1 MRLDADDK
9 RVVAVTAGTIVV
21 GVALFLAGGALFGVR
36 YTYSV
41 RVVAV
46 GGGVLG
52 MVSGVLGSFAVLR
65 KQSLVGDA
73 LSHAAL
79 PGVGI
84 AFLIAGRQMG
94 FLLIGAGVAGWL
106 GVMFI
111 RAVTDTTRIKQDT
124 AMGIVLA
131 AWFAGGIA
139 IIAAIQNRPDAGQ
152 AGLDSFIFGQAA
164 AMVESDVWLITLVGA
179 VAFVVVALFW
189 KQFKLVTFDY
199 DFAQANGFTV
209 RLWTSLL
216 SVLVV
221 VAVVLGLQLAGVVLM
236 VGLLIAPGVAARQWT
251 NKLLSMVVL
260 AGILGAVAGAVGA
273 MLSAIAADV
282 PTGPTIIVVIM
293 AFVMVSMTFGPER
306 GVLWTVLRRRRD
318 RRRFAAT
325 AMRRTI
331 YHYATDHNDVA
342 SAVPDDFLVGVAGR
356 TARRGLKSLH
366 ADGEVYGEE
375 AHVERESE
383 AVAGSGILGKEQQ
396 THWHLTERGV
406 ARAEK
411 DIENLELWE
420 LYRTHGSRLGLPKV
434 AADRHEDIRSVLPAE
449 AIEALE
455 KQDAGTGA
463 PDGNN

>member
-1 MRLDADDK
+1 MRLDEDDK
-9 RVVAVTAGTIVV
+9 RVFAVIIGAIVVAVG
-21 GVALFLAGGALFGVR
+21 LFLLGGTLLAVR

-41 RVVAV
+41 RVVSL

-52 MVSGVLGSFAVLR
+52 MVSGALGSFAVLR

-94 FLLIGAGVAGWL
+94 FLLLGAGVAGWL
-106 GVMFI
+106 GVLFI

-139 IIAAIQNRPDAGQ
+139 IIAAIQNRPDASQ

-164 AMVESDVWLITLVGA
+164 AMVESDVWLITVVGA
-179 VAFVVVALFW
+179 AAFAIVALFW

-199 DFAQANGFTV
+199 EFAQANGLTG

-216 SVLVV
+216 SLLVV

-251 NKLLSMVVL
+251 NKLLSMVIL
-260 AGILGAVAGAVGA
+260 AGVLGAVAGAVGA
-273 MLSAIAADV
+273 MLSAVAADI
-282 PTGPTIIVVIM
+282 PTGPTIIVV
-293 AFVMVSMTFGPER
+293 VMVLVLLSMMFGPER
-306 GVLWTVLRRRRD
+306 GVLWTLLRRRRD
-318 RRRFAAT
+318 RHRFAT
-325 AMRRTI
+325 VSMRRTI
-331 YHYATDHNDVA
+331 YHYASDHNDVA
-342 SAVPDDFLVGVAGR
+342 SAVPDDFLVGVAGQ
-356 TARRGLKSLH
+356 TARRGLNALR
-366 ADGEVYGEE
+366 ADGEVFGEE
-375 AHVERESE
+375 AHV
-383 AVAGSGILGKEQQ
+383 ADDAGGEGIPGKEQQ
-396 THWHLTERGV
+396 THWHLTDLGI

-420 LYRTHGSRLGLPKV
+420 LYRAHGSRLGLPKV
-434 AADRHEDIRSVLPAE
+434 VADRHEDIRQVLPQESITALKEE
-449 AIEALE
+449 AS
-455 KQDAGTGA
+455 DGA
-463 PDGNN
+463 D